1 MSKYEALSQP
11 VAYDYQIAGACIAD
25 HPNPC
30 GKWVGWQVE
39 LSRECP
45 PDWMVEE
52 GKVKDLKPR
61 YSQEYVTALIQRA
74 EAAERREENLNASVD
89 VLAQRVKDLE
99 GAALVPG
106 VLHCAKCQFQL
117 TKTNL
122 YMATGTTGPG
132 DNKTEPCPNGCG
144 PLWPVTWKRYA
155 TDAYE
160 QVDRYYNECKEL
172 EQRMQQPITLPHA
185 EGEAK
190 QEYLDKVVE
199 ALNDAGFQIRYN
211 CTRCNRLLDL
221 TLRPNGD
228 HYCHQQDKNEG
239 ESK

>member
-144 PLWPVTWKRYA
+144 PLWPVTWKQWAIDELKSAGQRLRRPA
-155 TDAYE
+155 RLPDPIGWKPPSGRNVLLE
-160 QVDRYYNECKEL
+160 SEVIQKLL
-172 EQRMQQPITLPHA
+172 EQ
-185 EGEAK
+185 GFN
-190 QEYLDKVVE
+190 VE
-199 ALNDAGFQIRYN
+199 KGL
-211 CTRCNRLLDL
+211 
-221 TLRPNGD
+221 
-228 HYCHQQDKNEG
+228 
-239 ESK
+239 